1 MKSGCKWWRYTM
13 NKCSICCLLT
23 ILKRNI
29 LFVLILV
36 LSICLFIASGDI
48 LFVFLDLHTLGIL
61 STTQQNGL
69 AVPDASMYPV
79 TSTSDV
85 ITLMDIGLQNRAVG
99 STALNERSSRSHRF
113 FFILIPGNKK
123 YVFSSALNVVTLNYM
138 ICYAAL
144 SLFMFAVK
152 I

>member
-13 NKCSICCLLT
+13 NKCSICCQLT

-29 LFVLILV
+29 LLFYPSFVY
-36 LSICLFIASGDI
+36 CLFNASGAI

-113 FFILIPGNKK
+113 FFILIPGNNKK